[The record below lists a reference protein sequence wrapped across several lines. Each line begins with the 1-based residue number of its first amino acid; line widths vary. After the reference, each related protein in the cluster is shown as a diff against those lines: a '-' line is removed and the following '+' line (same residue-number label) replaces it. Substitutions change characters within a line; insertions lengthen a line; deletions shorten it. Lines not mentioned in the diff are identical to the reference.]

1 MPLFYFTKLTKNVD
15 NCKFAKTCIYYI
27 LFFLQYLLYFVWI
40 KSATRI
46 VAKLFLIIKLNLE
59 RAMGIEPTSQAW
71 EARILP
77 MYYARKSPNQSNLIF
92 VNQFI
97 QKTIMKF
104 AIFQWMFFQCS
115 NKCQTAFLN
124 CFWACNVFF
133 VALCIHFMKSKI
145 FKSKPS
151 ESL

>member
-1 MPLFYFTKLTKNVD
+1 MTQHMVCCVRK
-15 NCKFAKTCIYYI
+15 IY
-27 LFFLQYLLYFVWI
+27 
-40 KSATRI
+40 
-46 VAKLFLIIKLNLE
+46 NME

-104 AIFQWMFFQCS
+104 AIFQ
-115 NKCQTAFLN
+115 
-124 CFWACNVFF
+124 
-133 VALCIHFMKSKI
+133 
-145 FKSKPS
+145 
-151 ESL
+151 

>member
-1 MPLFYFTKLTKNVD
+1 MTQYTVCCVKN
-15 NCKFAKTCIYYI
+15 IYYM
-27 LFFLQYLLYFVWI
+27 
-40 KSATRI
+40 
-46 VAKLFLIIKLNLE
+46 E

-104 AIFQWMFFQCS
+104 SIFQ
-115 NKCQTAFLN
+115 
-124 CFWACNVFF
+124 
-133 VALCIHFMKSKI
+133 
-145 FKSKPS
+145 
-151 ESL
+151 